1 MKRVTS
7 PVLILIWTLQFF
19 SAVEQVK
26 GLPSALGG
34 NRNRTVRDV
43 TCRENMEYLHGVIC
57 CQNCPAGSHVKSPCS
72 RASERGVCE
81 KCDFGSY
88 TEHDNGLSECLP
100 CTKCRSDQDRV
111 HECTSTRNSQC
122 QCKEGHFCLPDQ
134 PCEICKTC
142 RRCREDEEVEKS
154 CTHSSNTIC
163 RKRSSSQAY
172 IAVIV
177 LVVTGVGITL
187 LVVILYWKRP
197 AWCKKTLASCCS
209 GGVFI
214 NESSCGSEELQQNG
228 LNSALEDVQAPF
240 LKQSPSELVGVRT
253 MKSDEVV
260 EEEDRGL
267 GRSLPNTP
275 TSSQGS
281 LCLPVQPSHSL
292 ALSAPPPPE
301 NEKIRRRLVPLN
313 GEESLKKCF
322 DLFEEMDVNIHNRFF
337 RNIGLNDNAIKNAES
352 LSLEEKVY
360 QLLKVWLEKE
370 GMTAD
375 FNTLIEALLH
385 LNQRLTAE
393 NIVTRAIAN
402 RWYMYEDI

>member
-240 LKQSPSELVGVRT
+240 LKQSPSEL
-253 MKSDEVV
+253 
-260 EEEDRGL
+260 
-267 GRSLPNTP
+267 
-275 TSSQGS
+275 
-281 LCLPVQPSHSL
+281 
-292 ALSAPPPPE
+292 E